1 MDGFFSIHKHWTDN
15 GLGKQSYWD
24 PCCRNRAL
32 GWSVHAQKSTET
44 QVPLREKW
52 QSKCL
57 IHEQYIF
64 LNEDSHRIEQI
75 TGFHT
80 NSCLGCQDCAFGE
93 ILLFIP
99 LNRFINQQLGGGG
112 LWLWLLF
119 PIILCKE
126 IFNCVWYM
134 YSSFCHFQVFF
145 SSMRSGS
152 SCQIYFMTL
161 NKPGLANWWRI
172 LTAMEIF

>member
-99 LNRFINQQLGGGG
+99 LNRFINQQLGGCGCG
-112 LWLWLLF
+112 CYSLLFYVKRYWIVYNICIHHFVIFRSFSRRCGQGQAARFTLWLST
-119 PIILCKE
+119 
-126 IFNCVWYM
+126 N
-134 YSSFCHFQVFF
+134 QD
-145 SSMRSGS
+145 
-152 SCQIYFMTL
+152 
-161 NKPGLANWWRI
+161 
-172 LTAMEIF
+172 

>member
-64 LNEDSHRIEQI
+64 LNEDSHRI
-75 TGFHT
+75 GT
-80 NSCLGCQDCAFGE
+80 NHRVPYKQLPWLSRLCFWGNPFVYTLEPIYKWTAGGCGCGCGCYS
-93 ILLFIP
+93 LLFYVKRYLIVYDICIHHFVIFRSFSRRCGQGRAA
-99 LNRFINQQLGGGG
+99 RFT
-112 LWLWLLF
+112 LWLST
-119 PIILCKE
+119 
-126 IFNCVWYM
+126 N
-134 YSSFCHFQVFF
+134 QD
-145 SSMRSGS
+145 
-152 SCQIYFMTL
+152 
-161 NKPGLANWWRI
+161 
-172 LTAMEIF
+172 